1 MTARWKQFRRGALLV
16 SCCMLALGILML
28 IWPEISALAVCII
41 LGILCTVAGVYEL
54 VRYFK
59 LGLAGVFFRFDLTFG
74 ICSILIGVLLL
85 VHPYGAIT
93 FLPIAAGFYMI
104 IGSVLDIQVAV
115 EMRRFRLG
123 SWGLSLALGIVSILL
138 ALFLLI
144 NPFAGAKALMIL
156 IGAALILGSI
166 QTFYSIHCI
175 SKAVKASRNDQI
187 IDLE

>member
-1 MTARWKQFRRGALLV
+1 
-16 SCCMLALGILML
+16 
-28 IWPEISALAVCII
+28 
-41 LGILCTVAGVYEL
+41 
-54 VRYFK
+54 
-59 LGLAGVFFRFDLTFG
+59 
-74 ICSILIGVLLL
+74 
-85 VHPYGAIT
+85 
-93 FLPIAAGFYMI
+93 MI